1 MNLRTKE
8 YDLVAGAVR
17 QIKVMDIQAPLRLL
31 VESGSFTYD
40 VLINQQVVSSGT
52 AVSSGVLTPPGGAWG
67 SEIRINCVTAGKLHI
82 AHMG

>member
-40 VLINQQVVSSGT
+40 VLIN
-52 AVSSGVLTPPGGAWG
+52 
-67 SEIRINCVTAGKLHI
+67 
-82 AHMG
+82 